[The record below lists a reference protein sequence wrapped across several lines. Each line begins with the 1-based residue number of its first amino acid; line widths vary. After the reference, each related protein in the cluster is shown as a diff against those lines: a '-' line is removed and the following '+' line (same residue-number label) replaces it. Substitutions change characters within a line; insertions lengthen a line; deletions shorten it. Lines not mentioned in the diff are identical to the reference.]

1 MVLMQAGA
9 ATTFGPVH
17 AGFMLFVAL
26 TVLTIYAQ
34 PAPLKLGA
42 QKLALLEERVLAA
55 GKAGWQVRQI
65 VKEGLCGSSSKSNRS
80 KYAAEAACLCACPLG
95 MLQIEQSQGT
105 P

>member
-1 MVLMQAGA
+1 MLMKSGA
-9 ATTFGPVH
+9 ALSLLHYP

-55 GKAGWQVRQI
+55 GKAGWQVRRA
-65 VKEGLCGSSSKSNRS
+65 VK
-80 KYAAEAACLCACPLG
+80 P
-95 MLQIEQSQGT
+95 I
-105 P
+105 